1 MSLNLRWLYP
11 TAFWCLLLSGIAG
24 LAYQVA
30 WARYLSLLL
39 GSTSYGVVAV
49 LVAFMGGLA
58 LGNAWL
64 GRYADRFQRPLQL
77 YGWLEIGIAI
87 YGILFPSY
95 FELCQRGYVAIASS
109 FAPGNPG
116 LLALK
121 FLFSFAAILVPATL
135 MGGTLP
141 ILTRLVTRSLGELR
155 GRVAGLYFVNS
166 LGAVIGVIAADF
178 WWVPSHGLEATVLF
192 AAALNALVGII
203 ALLVHSGLRDSWN
216 PGTSVPI
223 SGAASVDAATSAAI
237 AASPDETFSPFE
249 LRLAIAAAGVSG
261 FVAMLYEV
269 VWTRLLAL
277 ALGSSTHAFSI
288 MLVTFIAGIAAG
300 AWIVGRWRA
309 LRRTFDAFGWA
320 ELALAG
326 FLLVSMF
333 FYHLLPYGFYRL
345 GLVLA
350 RTPENHVV
358 YQFLQ
363 FLVCFA
369 VMFVPALCLGMTLP
383 LASRVATSELA
394 RTGRGVGVVFSVNTL
409 GTVLGAALSGL
420 LLLPWLGLASTLALG
435 VALNLAIALVVL
447 LRRSKVL
454 RRLSIAGTPALV
466 LGLVAFAGSTL
477 DPTWD
482 SAFAQGLWRDRD
494 ASISP
499 REYQTRIRTLD
510 LRYHRDGAGS
520 TVAVAATQRGPD
532 APVHVNLRVNGKT
545 DATSEGDLPTQLLSG
560 HIPMLLHHLVEDA
573 LVVGI
578 GSGITC
584 GAILTHPE
592 VQRLDVV
599 EISPEVYQA
608 ARIHFAPHN
617 NGALDHPKARVVVDD
632 AKSFLKTA
640 NRRYDV
646 IVTEPSN
653 PWMAGVSGVFS
664 LEYYQSCLA
673 SLKPGGII
681 AQWVQVYETNDE
693 AIRTVL
699 ATFGSVFPHFSVW
712 QTLPG
717 DLLLVGSAQPT
728 AKDLDRIR
736 RRFHQPA
743 VLQDLRRADVLS
755 LPALLGL
762 QLVSEENGAFLVPP
776 DTVRHSDFFPVLE
789 YIAEKAFFARR
800 QTSFLDSFDER
811 YLRHPATL
819 LGIHL
824 RETPLTVQ
832 DARTI
837 VLLHD
842 TAKVPH
848 PTLARSVLSHWQELD
863 PSDLLPVE
871 MASKM
876 EFPPSNS
883 AVYAQDMVHA
893 LDLMMARF
901 QTEPE
906 PLRMYSRY
914 LQSAYRQARSA
925 FHQPATGELTTVL
938 EFLAE
943 RDAVHRLSHQLRLAE
958 LAWDLGQQDRFIEL
972 TSQTLLHAG
981 AAGTE
986 ARFDFDYSAPGRV
999 LHLLIETLWRNGRHA
1014 DARWWSDAARQSG
1027 YLDPGSRYFNR
1038 GLDMVVRKVTTPGP

>member
-1 MSLNLRWLYP
+1 MSRKLRWLYP

-24 LAYQVA
+24 LAYQIA

-64 GRYADRFQRPLQL
+64 GRFADGFRHPLRL

-87 YGILFPSY
+87 YGILFPTY

-109 FAPGNPG
+109 FAPGHPG
-116 LLALK
+116 LLAIK
-121 FLFSFAAILVPATL
+121 FLVSFAAILLPATL

-178 WWVPSHGLEATVLF
+178 WWVPTYGLEATVLF
-192 AAALNALVGII
+192 AAALNALVGVI
-203 ALLVHSGLRDSWN
+203 ALLAQSGFRDSW
-216 PGTSVPI
+216 TSD
-223 SGAASVDAATSAAI
+223 SSYDSATATDGAANAA
-237 AASPDETFSPFE
+237 DGLGERFSPFE
-249 LRLAIAAAGVSG
+249 LRLAIAAAGISG

-300 AWIVGRWRA
+300 AWIVGRWRN
-309 LRRTFDAFGWA
+309 LRGTFDAFGWA

-350 RTPENHVV
+350 RSPENHVV

-394 RTGRGVGVVFSVNTL
+394 RTGRSVGVVFSVNTL

-454 RRLSIAGTPALV
+454 RRLSLATTPALV

-482 SAFAQGLWRDRD
+482 NAFAQGLWRIRDDRLTL
-494 ASISP
+494 
-499 REYQTRIRTLD
+499 RNYQDRVRTLD

-520 TVAVAATQRGPD
+520 TVAVAATRGNPD
-532 APVHVNLRVNGKT
+532 APVHIDLRVNGKT
-545 DATSEGDLPTQLLSG
+545 DASSGGDLSTQLLSG

-592 VQRLDVV
+592 VERLDIV
-599 EISPEVYQA
+599 EISPEVYEA
-608 ARIHFAPHN
+608 ARIHFAPYN
-617 NGALDHPKARVVVDD
+617 NGALDHPKARVVIDD
-632 AKSFLKTA
+632 AKSFLATA

-664 LEYYQSCLA
+664 LEYYESCLA
-673 SLKPGGII
+673 TLKPGGII

-728 AKDLDRIR
+728 AKDLDQIR
-736 RRFHQPA
+736 RRFHQPT

-776 DTVRHSDFFPVLE
+776 DTVRHSDYFPVLE
-789 YIAEKAFFARR
+789 YIAEKAFFTRR
-800 QTSFLDSFDER
+800 ETSFLDSFDER
-811 YLRHPATL
+811 RLRHPTTL
-819 LGIHL
+819 LGAYL
-824 RETPLTVQ
+824 RETPLTIE
-832 DARTI
+832 DARTV
-837 VLLHD
+837 VLLHH

-848 PTLARSVLSHWQELD
+848 PSLVRSVLKHWQEKD
-863 PSDLLPVE
+863 PTDLLPVE
-871 MASKM
+871 IASKM
-876 EFPPSNS
+876 EFPPPNS
-883 AVYAQDMVHA
+883 AIYAQDMFHA
-893 LDLMMARF
+893 RELMMARHE
-901 QTEPE
+901 TEPE
-906 PLRMYSRY
+906 SLRMYSRY
-914 LQSAYRQARSA
+914 LQNNYRQARST
-925 FHQPATGELTTVL
+925 FHQPATGELTAVL

-943 RDAVHRLSHQLRLAE
+943 RDPLHRLSHRLRLAE
-958 LAWDLGQQDRFIEL
+958 LAWDLGQRERFIQL
-972 TSQTLLHAG
+972 TSETLLHTG
-981 AAGTE
+981 EPGTKGH
-986 ARFDFDYSAPGRV
+986 FDLDYSAPGRV
-999 LHLLIETLWRNGRHA
+999 LHLLIETLWRDARHA
-1014 DARWWSDAARQSG
+1014 DAQWWADAARQSG
-1027 YLDPGSRYFNR
+1027 YLDPEGRYFDFS
-1038 GLDMVVRKVTTPGP
+1038 LDMVVRKVTRASP